1 MTQIKNKIT
10 DYLKD
15 APLSVQQVLFVDSDF
30 KHPVWSDNLQVF
42 QKAVRQFGKSVEI
55 LPQETPLAYIGLHSL
70 SIFAVRYSIGFL
82 ITDARILVKYSFSVT
97 GASQTTDVL
106 WLTQKQETPEVIDTA
121 WEIFTTKNDLSLT
134 SEQSS
139 ALQTALKEVVA
150 IVFPELKKQNI
161 IPQEI
166 KKSNA
171 VAERIKELGL
181 QDTLKSYQQ
190 QQKILDKF
198 AKKFNT
204 TTPLFGAVEKSFFGL
219 GGIYGLVITSEG
231 ITSRDLMEQPISVT
245 WSEVKEH
252 SARLGEKKDTIIAG
266 NKEHILLIN
275 SGEIIPSLII
285 LVNEIANGEIIL

>member
-1 MTQIKNKIT
+1 MTQIKNKII

-55 LPQETPLAYIGLHSL
+55 LPQETPLVYIGLHSL

-106 WLTQKQETPEVIDTA
+106 WLTQKQETSEVIDTA

-139 ALQTALKEVVA
+139 ALQAALKEVVT

-161 IPQEI
+161 LPQEI

-219 GGIYGLVITSEG
+219 GGIYGLVITVEG

-252 SARLGEKKDTIIAG
+252 PAKFGEKKDTIIAG